1 MVQRN
6 YGLDLLRMAA
16 MFMVLLLHTMG
27 QGGILE
33 HLSTPHP
40 IAHLSILQ
48 SIA

>member
-27 QGGILE
+27 QGGILG
-33 HLSTPHP
+33 HLSTPP
-40 IAHLSILQ
+40 L
-48 SIA
+48 